1 MSASRTIRGFTLI
14 ELMITIAVMAI
25 GLALA
30 YPSFTSVFR
39 SNRVATRTNTLMAS
53 LNLARTEAIRSNRG
67 AGVCSSADGATCNG
81 ADWDDGWLVFTDM
94 DADGQ
99 MDADGDTVVRY
110 IEADPDL
117 TLASVEDVIV
127 FDNRGRLNAEVTLT
141 LESTD
146 CPLNADLVRSLT
158 VGRTGQVRM
167 EREPCTQ

>member
-1 MSASRTIRGFTLI
+1 MSASRTIRGFTLV

-30 YPSFTSVFR
+30 YPSFSGVFR
-39 SNRVATRTNTLMAS
+39 SNRVATGTNTLMAS

-67 AGVCSSADGATCNG
+67 AGVCSSADGEQCNG
-81 ADWDDGWLVFTDM
+81 ANWDAGWLVFTDM
-94 DADGQ
+94 DADGL
-99 MDADGDTVVRY
+99 MDVDGDTVVRY
-110 IEADPDL
+110 VEADPNLSL
-117 TLASVEDVIV
+117 TSLEDTIV
-127 FDNRGRLNAEVTLT
+127 FDNRGRLDAEVTLT